1 MHDDCAASR
10 WYSPTAQPA
19 QLRRRPPGE
28 NVPSTHV
35 TGWVEP
41 PGHELPGGHAW
52 QSSALLRLLM
62 LPHVPGAQLSG
73 IMELLPAG
81 HTNPGSQA
89 LHDAWLSSSWY
100 IPSTQLAHS
109 ALLVLAD
116 VPVLQLRGALEP
128 TTQKPPA
135 GQGTQSAGDA
145 PPGAARYEPS
155 AHSVTALAPAP
166 HQPPASHGSHAVAL
180 DDDW

>member
-73 IMELLPAG
+73 IIALLPGG
-81 HTNPGSQA
+81 HTKPGSHG
-89 LHDAWLSSSWY
+89 LHDGCCSWSWY
-100 IPSTQLAHS
+100 SPSSQLAHS
-109 ALLVLAD
+109 TLPTPAC
-116 VPVLQLRGALEP
+116 VPVLHAVIPVEP
-128 TTQKPPA
+128 ITQKWPGSHA
-135 GQGTQSAGDA
+135 RHWLTSEA
-145 PPGAARYEPS
+145 PVPARYEPAPHS
-155 AHSVTALAPAP
+155 ATELAPAP

-180 DDDW
+180 DDD